1 MLKRYNLYMIK
12 LISWPTLLVTLCLT
26 SIIWLTQALRYI
38 DFIVNRGLSI
48 GDFMYLAMLL
58 LPSLLMVVLPVS
70 FFIGVLFAYQKLA
83 SDSELVVLKAS
94 GLSSMQLARP
104 AIVTGVSVTALVALI
119 AFYIMPISKHQ
130 FKETQNFL
138 RDNYSSVLLQEEV
151 FNSPIPGLTVFV
163 RERDDA
169 GNMKGILVH
178 DNRLK
183 GMNTTM
189 MADEGKLIQTAKGPR
204 FQLTKGLR
212 QERNE
217 KGQMSWLHFDS
228 YGLDLS
234 FYTNR
239 AGKRKKGED
248 EYLIHELFDL
258 ANHTDDGKR
267 NALLAQ
273 AHQRLT
279 WPLVSLALGLLA
291 ATGLLKSDFNRRR
304 SWKLTGLISF
314 AAVLF
319 VIAMFGVANAMVKQP
334 ELMPMIYILS
344 IGAILSCLFILIRE
358 RAMTPS
364 NQQDIPSLD
373 SIGSTSS

>member
-1 MLKRYNLYMIK
+1 MFKRYNLYMIK

-58 LPSLLMVVLPVS
+58 LPSLLMVVVPVS
-70 FFIGVLFAYQKLA
+70 FFIGVLFAYQKLV

-104 AIVTGVSVTALVALI
+104 AILTGVTVTALVAII
-119 AFYIMPISKHQ
+119 AFYIMPIAKHQ

-163 RERDDA
+163 RERDEA

-178 DNRLK
+178 DNRIK

-189 MADEGKLIQTAKGPR
+189 MADEGKLVQTAKGPR

-212 QERNE
+212 QERNA

-239 AGKRKKGED
+239 AGNRKKGEN
-248 EYLIHELFDL
+248 EYLIHELFDPE
-258 ANHTDDGKR
+258 NHTSDKKK

-291 ATGLLKSDFNRRR
+291 ATSLLKSDFNRRS
-304 SWKLTGLISF
+304 SWKLTAKTSF
-314 AAVLF
+314 GAVIF
-319 VIAMFGVANAMVKQP
+319 VIAMFGVANAMVKKP
-334 ELMPMIYILS
+334 ELTPTIYMLS
-344 IGAILSCLFILIRE
+344 VGMVALCLTILIKE
-358 RAMTPS
+358 RSMAPN
-364 NQQDIPSLD
+364 NQQDIPALS
-373 SIGSTSS
+373 GSA